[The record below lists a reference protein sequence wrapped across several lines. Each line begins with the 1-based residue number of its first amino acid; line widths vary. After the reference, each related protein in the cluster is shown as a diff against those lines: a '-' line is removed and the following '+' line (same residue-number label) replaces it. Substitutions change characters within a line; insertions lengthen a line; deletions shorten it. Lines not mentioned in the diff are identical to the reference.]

1 MTCCNALS
9 PRLSKFRSNRVF
21 RELGAPR
28 FSPALAHVKSAIDF
42 YNARPRND
50 LGVCTNIFDALESV
64 AKEVFSLPNRTFGDV
79 LKLPKLRGSFSAQT
93 ISPKLCL
100 HVEGS
105 SQAKASY
112 QAAEHRIM

>member
-1 MTCCNALS
+1 LQRTLPAVVQVQVEQ
-9 PRLSKFRSNRVF
+9 VF

-50 LGVCTNIFDALESV
+50 LGVCTNIFDALESG
-64 AKEVFSLPNRTFGDV
+64 AKEVFSLPNGTFGDV
-79 LKLPKLRGSFSAQT
+79 LKLPKVRGSFSAQT

-112 QAAEHRIM
+112 QAAEHRVM